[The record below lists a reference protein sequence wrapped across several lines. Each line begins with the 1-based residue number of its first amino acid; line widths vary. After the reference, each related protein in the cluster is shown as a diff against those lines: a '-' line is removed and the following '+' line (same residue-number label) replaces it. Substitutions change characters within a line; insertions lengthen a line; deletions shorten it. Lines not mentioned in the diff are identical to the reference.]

1 MTTYSVKYKNDE
13 GLVEL
18 KGHSGYADN
27 GFDIVCASI
36 STITIM
42 TANLYEKLDLSYN
55 ILDLVVE
62 EGYFRLQVKL
72 NDKVSKGI
80 FENLVD
86 ALDSLQ
92 EQYPKYIKRKKIG
105 RAHV

>member
-1 MTTYSVKYKNDE
+1 MTEYSVIYKKDE
-13 GLVEL
+13 GTVEL
-18 KGHSGYADN
+18 KGHSGYADH

-36 STITIM
+36 STVTIM
-42 TANLYEKLDLSYN
+42 TANLYERLELGYN
-55 ILDLVVE
+55 ILDLGVE

-72 NDKVSKGI
+72 HDKVSKGI

-92 EQYPKYIKRKKIG
+92 EQYHKYIKKKN
-105 RAHV
+105 

>member
-1 MTTYSVKYKNDE
+1 MTTYSVKFKNDE
-13 GLVEL
+13 GIVEL
-18 KGHSGYADN
+18 NGHSGYADS

-92 EQYPKYIKRKKIG
+92 EQYPKYIKRKN
-105 RAHV
+105 